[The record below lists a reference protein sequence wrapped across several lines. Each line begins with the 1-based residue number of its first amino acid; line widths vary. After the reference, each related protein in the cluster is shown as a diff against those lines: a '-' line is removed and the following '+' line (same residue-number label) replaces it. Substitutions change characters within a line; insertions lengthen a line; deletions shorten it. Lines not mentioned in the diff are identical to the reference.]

1 MYANNG
7 SHNDARHAHYAMIA
21 KRSVIVCRA
30 TGTQLSKQTPQCLG
44 SAGRILTGAHGS
56 PSKTPAAKEV
66 GVRVYHE
73 VTGDI
78 ICPAMVLGM
87 DHLRDPRLNKV
98 NGGLCTS
105 LVHKR

>member
-1 MYANNG
+1 MT
-7 SHNDARHAHYAMIA
+7 HAPFHYAEN
-21 KRSVIVCRA
+21 SVCFVCRA

-56 PSKTPAAKEV
+56 PSKTPVAKEV

-98 NGGLCTS
+98 RGQPKS
-105 LVHKR
+105 VP